1 MVTRALVLEDIAPP
15 PVTDVA
21 SLEVFP
27 TNKLWFIVT
36 LLLPCIMIAP
46 PVVAVLFV
54 KVLAATGVVPELIVR
69 VLQVV
74 AVLWSK
80 VLLVI
85 VRPGEYRSLITAG
98 GLHAK

>member
-54 KVLAATGVVPELIVR
+54 KVLAVTVVFAEFMVWVVP
-69 VLQVV
+69 VV
-74 AVLWSK
+74 PVLWAK

-85 VRPGEYRSLITAG
+85 FRAGEYRSLMVAVVVP
-98 GLHAK
+98 